1 MNNPSDSADTK
12 SVAAEEKARI
22 LVVDDLS
29 ENLLVYQTIL
39 EDFGQEIVLAHSG
52 EQALKEILKQDFAV
66 ILLDVNMSGMSGLET
81 AAVIR
86 TRKKSAHT
94 PIIFLTAY
102 TDELRV
108 NEGYAHGAVD
118 FIATPVVPAIL
129 RAKIKVFVDLF
140 KLNQEIKRHAE
151 ERVAHAEERSRR
163 EAAEESNRRLSFLAR
178 AGAVIS
184 KSLDRETTVENIL
197 RLIVPEHAD
206 QAVLAEYGPGD
217 EWNGVWA
224 TRFDESVP
232 LTGADGLSKL
242 PPSWR
247 PLLDRAVICDQ
258 AEAPLQLTDTS
269 STDPLHL
276 LAIPLRDR
284 ERVFAVLLLVR
295 GGRYGEYSPADVAM
309 MESIAWRSAIAL
321 VNSTLYGEIEYA
333 NRQKNAFLSML
344 AHELRNPLAPIR
356 SAVDVMRLCER
367 NPDDI
372 DWARDVIDRQV
383 NHLIRLVDDLLDIS
397 RITLGKIRL
406 QIDTVDAAQ
415 LVNAA
420 VEISK
425 PLIEK
430 GEHKL
435 TLVLP
440 PTPIQLQAD
449 QARLTQ
455 VLANLLN
462 NAAKY
467 TPAQGSITLSLSH
480 EGTEAVFRIK
490 DTGVGIPPGM
500 LDKVFDMFTQV
511 DNSLDRSQG
520 GLGIGLTL
528 VRELVNMH
536 SGQIRVFS
544 DGPGQGSEFIVR
556 IPYSKSEAGSTSGK
570 SASVATGQ
578 GSRREKL
585 TL

>member
-1 MNNPSDSADTK
+1 MNKPIDSAGSG
-12 SVAAEEKARI
+12 SVTANEKARI
-22 LVVDDLS
+22 LVVDDLP
-29 ENLLVYQTIL
+29 ENILVYQTIL
-39 EDFGQEIVLAHSG
+39 EDFGQEVVAAHSG

-66 ILLDVNMSGMSGLET
+66 ILLDVNMPGMSGLET

-102 TDELRV
+102 TDELRMS
-108 NEGYAHGAVD
+108 EGYAQGAVD
-118 FIATPVVPAIL
+118 FIATPIVPAIL
-129 RAKIKVFVDLF
+129 KAKIKVFVDLF
-140 KLNQEIKRHAE
+140 LLNQEIKRHAE

-184 KSLDRETTVENIL
+184 KSLDRETTIENII

-206 QAVLAEYGPGD
+206 QAVLAECKSFGQ
-217 EWNGVWA
+217 WSGVWA
-224 TRFDESVP
+224 TRFDESIAFDDAS
-232 LTGADGLSKL
+232 GASKL
-242 PPSWR
+242 PVTWR
-247 PLLDRAVICDQ
+247 PLLDRVLTCDQ
-258 AEAPLQLTDTS
+258 AETPLQVTDNS
-269 STDPLHL
+269 GNEPLHL
-276 LAIPLRDR
+276 LAIPLRER
-284 ERVFAVLLLVR
+284 ERVFAVLLLAR
-295 GGRYGEYSPADVAM
+295 GERYGDYSPADVAM
-309 MESIAWRSAIAL
+309 MESVAWRSAIAL
-321 VNSTLYGEIEYA
+321 VNSTLYSEIEYA

-435 TLVLP
+435 TLALP
-440 PTPIQLQAD
+440 GTPIYLQAD

-467 TPAQGSITLSLSH
+467 TPAQGAITVSLVH
-480 EGTEAVFRIK
+480 EGEEAVFRVK
-490 DTGVGIPPGM
+490 DTGVGIPPSM

-544 DGPGQGSEFIVR
+544 DGPGRGSEFTVR
-556 IPYSKSEAGSTSGK
+556 IPCLMSDSELPPGQST
-570 SASVATGQ
+570 
-578 GSRREKL
+578 RRERL
-585 TL
+585 RL